1 MDFLSTADTGPTPL
15 VNSNLIVDNNYSH
28 YLDITTFFFV
38 VTGINLL
45 MGHSEKRITYCAIQ
59 LTDDKFC
66 SIKHVRRGRRI
77 LPVAAITWH
86 HVTCDTDSPDRLS

>member
-1 MDFLSTADTGPTPL
+1 MDFLSTADTEPTPL
-15 VNSNLIVDNNYSH
+15 VNSNLIVDNNYAH

-38 VTGINLL
+38 VTGI
-45 MGHSEKRITYCAIQ
+45 GEEDKRITCCPIQ
-59 LTDDKFC
+59 LTDDKFW

-86 HVTCDTDSPDRLS
+86 HVTCDIDSPDRLS